1 MHFVKI
7 YNIINELEIGILLA
21 KPVMSATLAEGVASM
36 AISKFAIA
44 RMQAYRSHTSLWIA
58 ATLSLGL
65 LHGIAHAETPK
76 DVLIEVAEHG
86 PNSLDAMA
94 PAANEFAQM
103 ASWQLYDRLITHG
116 TKTLPDGKVM
126 YDATKIQPELAKSWE
141 IQDGGKTL
149 IFHLREDATF
159 HDGSPVTA
167 DDVKWSFDR
176 AVSVGGFP
184 TVQMAAGSLTDPK
197 QFSVVDTHT
206 FKITLPVA
214 DKLTLPDLAVPV
226 PYVVN
231 KKLALQHATTDDP
244 WALKWTS
251 LNDAGGGP
259 FKVGS
264 WKSGDRIVFDR
275 FDNWKSGPTPALKRV
290 VLREIA
296 SPGTRRA
303 LLEKGDVDVSVGL
316 PPKDYAELAAAGKVN
331 VVGTLMQNEQFNV
344 DLNVTMKPFDDKRV
358 RQAIAYALPYDS
370 IMKQALYQR
379 GEPLFGADP
388 SAPYAPKWPVAS
400 KYNTDLDKA
409 KALLKEAGYADGFK
423 TDLYIDMSQTTVQE
437 PMALLI
443 QEQLKKIGIS
453 IEIHKVPGSEWFAK
467 MGSKSMPMDINYF
480 YGWLDYP
487 EYFYFW
493 TYDGKNN
500 SVFNTANYS
509 NPELDKLIDQARFES
524 DPKAYDA
531 IITKMNGIAMDDVPR
546 VPVAHLYSDIAMQ
559 KNVKG
564 YVYWFHTHLDLKSI
578 SKE

>member
-1 MHFVKI
+1 M
-7 YNIINELEIGILLA
+7 
-21 KPVMSATLAEGVASM
+21 ASN
-36 AISKFAIA
+36 KFQ
-44 RMQAYRSHTSLWIA
+44 RSRLSVYRSHTCLWIA
-58 ATLSLGL
+58 ATLSFGL
-65 LHGIAHAETPK
+65 LQSSAHAETPK

-94 PAANEFAQM
+94 PAANEFSQM

-126 YDATKIQPELAKSWE
+126 YDATKIEPELAKSWE
-141 IQDGGKTL
+141 ILDGGKTL

-197 QFSVVDTHT
+197 QFSVVDAHT
-206 FKITLPVA
+206 FKITLAAA

-231 KKLALQHATTDDP
+231 KKLALQHATPEDP

-251 LNDAGGGP
+251 LNDSGGGP

-331 VVGTLMQNEQFNV
+331 VIGTLMQNEQFNV

-358 RQAIAYALPYDS
+358 RQAIAYAMPYDS
-370 IMKQALYQR
+370 IMKQALYER
-379 GEPLFGADP
+379 GEPLFGADS
-388 SAPYAPKWPVAS
+388 SAPFPPKWPVAS

-409 KALLKEAGYADGFK
+409 KTLLKDAGYANGFK
-423 TDLYIDMSQTTVQE
+423 TDLYFDMGQTTVQE
-437 PMALLI
+437 PMALLM
-443 QEQLKKIGIS
+443 QEQLKKIGID
-453 IEIHKVPGSEWFAK
+453 IEIHKVPGSDWFAK
-467 MGSKSMPMDINYF
+467 MGAKSMPMDINYF

-509 NPELDKLIDQARFES
+509 NPDLDKLIEAARFET

-531 IITKMNGIAMDDVPR
+531 TITKMNEIAMDDVPR
-546 VPVAHLYSDIAMQ
+546 VPMAHLYSDIAMQ

-564 YVYWFHTHLDLKSI
+564 YVYWFHTHLDFRSI